1 MHIFLQHPTS
11 GAPEKG
17 VTEKGN
23 ERIRS
28 ILEEAK
34 NALVDEGFSGLSF
47 RTIAKRAGITVGNVT
62 YYFPTKDHLLVE
74 LAGYIFDRWD
84 VKFRRELPKT
94 LTEKM
99 DIFLYSIRY
108 MIEENKRVKS
118 STLLLEMWAMA
129 NRSTSVMRML
139 DTFYARM
146 RSWIEEMLRHQP
158 NAVCSETSAA
168 GCADHVATRGIND
181 TNRAETDIPQRTNRP
196 RGRGNPADSE
206 IRALSYVRFCGHPA
220 HVVPRFGQRAAALR
234 RLLRQLRPGPGR

>member
-1 MHIFLQHPTS
+1 MHIFLQPPAS
-11 GAPEKG
+11 GATEKG

-47 RTIAKRAGITVGNVT
+47 RTIAKRAGVTVGNVT
-62 YYFPTKDHLLVE
+62 YYFPTKDRLLVE

-84 VKFRRELPKT
+84 VRFCRELPKT

-118 STLLLEMWAMA
+118 STLLLEMWTMA

-146 RSWIEEMLRHQP
+146 RSWIEEMLLDINP
-158 NAVCSETSAA
+158 MLSA
-168 GCADHVATRGIND
+168 RK
-181 TNRAETDIPQRTNRP
+181 RR
-196 RGRGNPADSE
+196 
-206 IRALSYVRFCGHPA
+206 L
-220 HVVPRFGQRAAALR
+220 RAALITSQLEGLMILIGPKR
-234 RLLRQLRPGPGR
+234 ISHKELIRLEDEAIRQIQRLATDD

>member
-1 MHIFLQHPTS
+1 MHIFLQPPAS

-47 RTIAKRAGITVGNVT
+47 RTIAKRAGVTVGNVT
-62 YYFPTKDHLLVE
+62 YYFPTKDRLLVE

-84 VKFRRELPKT
+84 VRFHRDLPKP
-94 LTEKM
+94 LTAKM

-118 STLLLEMWAMA
+118 STLLLEMWTMA

-146 RSWIEEMLRHQP
+146 RSWIEEMLLDINP
-158 NAVCSETSAA
+158 MLSA
-168 GCADHVATRGIND
+168 RK
-181 TNRAETDIPQRTNRP
+181 RR
-196 RGRGNPADSE
+196 
-206 IRALSYVRFCGHPA
+206 L
-220 HVVPRFGQRAAALR
+220 RAALITSQLEGLMILIGPKRIFHKELTGLEDEAIR
-234 RLLRQLRPGPGR
+234 QIQRLATDD

>member
-1 MHIFLQHPTS
+1 MHIFLQPPAS
-11 GAPEKG
+11 GATEKG

-47 RTIAKRAGITVGNVT
+47 RTIAKRAGVTVGNVT
-62 YYFPTKDHLLVE
+62 YYFPTKDRLLVE

-84 VKFRRELPKT
+84 VRFRRELPKT

-118 STLLLEMWAMA
+118 STLLLEMWTMA

-146 RSWIEEMLRHQP
+146 RSWIEEMLLDINP
-158 NAVCSETSAA
+158 MLSA
-168 GCADHVATRGIND
+168 RKRI
-181 TNRAETDIPQRTNRP
+181 
-196 RGRGNPADSE
+196 
-206 IRALSYVRFCGHPA
+206 HPT
-220 HVVPRFGQRAAALR
+220 
-234 RLLRQLRPGPGR
+234 

>member
-1 MHIFLQHPTS
+1 MHIFLQHPAS

-17 VTEKGN
+17 ATEKGN

-47 RTIAKRAGITVGNVT
+47 RTIAKRAGVTVGNVT
-62 YYFPTKDHLLVE
+62 YYFPTKDRLLVE
-74 LAGYIFDRWD
+74 LAGYIFGRWD
-84 VKFRRELPKT
+84 VRFRRELPKT

-108 MIEENKRVKS
+108 MIEENKRLKS

-129 NRSTSVMRML
+129 NHSTSVMRML

-146 RSWIEEMLRHQP
+146 RSWIEEMLLDINP
-158 NAVCSETSAA
+158 MLSA
-168 GCADHVATRGIND
+168 RK
-181 TNRAETDIPQRTNRP
+181 RR
-196 RGRGNPADSE
+196 
-206 IRALSYVRFCGHPA
+206 L
-220 HVVPRFGQRAAALR
+220 RAALITSQLEGLIILIGPKRISHKELIGLEDEAIR
-234 RLLRQLRPGPGR
+234 QIQRLATDD